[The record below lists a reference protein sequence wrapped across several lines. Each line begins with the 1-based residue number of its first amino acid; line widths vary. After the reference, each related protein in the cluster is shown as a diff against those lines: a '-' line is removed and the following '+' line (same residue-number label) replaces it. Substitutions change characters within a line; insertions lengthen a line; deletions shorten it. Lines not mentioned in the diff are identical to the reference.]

1 MKMNIVKVKLSELK
15 LDPNNARKH
24 SPQNILAIKQSLQEN
39 PQYRPFVVQKGTNKI
54 CVGNGMYIAMQ
65 ELGIKEGWVEY
76 RDLDD
81 KQFARLSVTDNRT
94 AELAEWDE
102 DILQQIISN
111 YGDDIAIP
119 GFGDDVS
126 FNLDDD
132 KEITEDEVP
141 EITEEVV
148 SVLGDVWK
156 LGRHRLMCG
165 DATDKATVE
174 KLMNGVKA
182 DMILSDPPYGMK
194 LDTDY
199 SSMTSERSFHKGKT
213 HNKVI
218 GDNEDFKPELI
229 TTFFENFNCSEVFL
243 FGADYFA
250 ELLPNKNEGSWLV
263 WDKRKESQA
272 DGFGSEFE
280 LIWSKRK
287 HKRRVLR
294 HDWFG
299 FFSSENAKD
308 AQNRVHPTQKPVT
321 LLADIINQWGGG
333 VQSIVDLYGG
343 SGSTLIACEQLNR
356 TCYMM
361 ELDPKYVDVI
371 IKRWQNLTGGQA
383 INETTKQT
391 FNKVAS
397 LRR

>member
-1 MKMNIVKVKLSELK
+1 MNIVKVKLSELK

-321 LLADIINQWGGG
+321 LLADIINQWGGECKA
-333 VQSIVDLYGG
+333 L
-343 SGSTLIACEQLNR
+343 
-356 TCYMM
+356 
-361 ELDPKYVDVI
+361 
-371 IKRWQNLTGGQA
+371 
-383 INETTKQT
+383 
-391 FNKVAS
+391 
-397 LRR
+397 